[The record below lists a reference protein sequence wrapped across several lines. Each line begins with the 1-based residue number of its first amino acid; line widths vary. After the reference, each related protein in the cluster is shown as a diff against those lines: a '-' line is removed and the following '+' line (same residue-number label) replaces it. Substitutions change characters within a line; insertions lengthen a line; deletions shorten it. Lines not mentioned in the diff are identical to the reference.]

1 MDYEVIV
8 VGAGPAG
15 STLARL
21 LAAQGARVLLLD
33 RVRFPRDK
41 PCGGGVT
48 VRAASQLDIDL
59 AVVTERTI
67 FAARF
72 TYRLGKTFRH
82 QSDRP
87 LTYMTQRRRLDLF
100 LAERAAAAGAQFH
113 DGEPVRAV
121 EIEERTVTV
130 RTDRGRYT
138 ATALA
143 GADGANG
150 IVGRSTGAAPS
161 MDLPVGLEGN
171 VPLEKKVERR
181 WQDTVALDL
190 GVLPGGYG
198 WVFPKGDHLNVGVG
212 AWRHFAPH
220 LRRCMAALC
229 QRYRLPG
236 DRLSD
241 LRGHHLPLRCP
252 GSPIARGP
260 VLTLGDAAGLVDPLL
275 GEGIHTAFLS
285 ARLAAEAIVRYLG
298 EQTADLSSYQAAVDR
313 QIMPEMIAS
322 RKLHNLF
329 HYAPYPYTSALQ
341 YSDRLWRLFC
351 RIIRGEMT
359 YVESLKLVGPLSW
372 LVDAWD
378 VVARR
383 RRYRLP
389 LEKPRNEAER

>member
-1 MDYEVIV
+1 MGYDAIV

-21 LAAQGARVLLLD
+21 LATQGVGVLLLD
-33 RVRFPRDK
+33 RARFPRDK

-59 AVVTERTI
+59 APVTERTI

-72 TYRLGKTFRH
+72 TYRLGKAFRH
-82 QSDRP
+82 QSGQP

-121 EIEERTVTV
+121 EIEERAVTV
-130 RTDRGRYT
+130 RTDRGHYT

-150 IVGRSTGAAPS
+150 IVGRSTGAAPR
-161 MDLPVGLEGN
+161 MDLPVGLKGN
-171 VPLEKKVERR
+171 VPLEKQVERR
-181 WQDTVALDL
+181 WEDTVALDL
-190 GVLPGGYG
+190 GSLPGGYG

-212 AWRHFAPH
+212 AWRHFGPH
-220 LRRCMAALC
+220 LRRRLAALC

-241 LRGHHLPLRCP
+241 MRGHRLPLRRP
-252 GSPIARGP
+252 GSPIAHGP
-260 VLTLGDAAGLVDPLL
+260 VLTLGDAAGLVDPLS

-285 ARLAAEAIVRYLG
+285 AGLAAEAVVRYLG
-298 EQTADLSSYQAAVDR
+298 EQTPDLSSYQAAVDR
-313 QIMPEMIAS
+313 QIMPEILAS
-322 RKLHNLF
+322 RKLHDLF
-329 HYAPYPYTSALQ
+329 HYAPYPYTSVLQ
-341 YSDRLWRLFC
+341 HSDRFWRLFC
-351 RIIRGEMT
+351 RVIRGEMT
-359 YVESLKLVGPLSW
+359 YVGFLKMMGPLGW

-378 VVARR
+378 IVARKSR
-383 RRYRLP
+383 
-389 LEKPRNEAER
+389 